1 MKLKKL
7 RKIYRVLFP
16 IKFSPCQ
23 IFINNLKVNN
33 HIKSF
38 EKEGKLYTFILQ
50 NNQKIYCRDQNHSDY
65 SVFNQVFSFEEYST
79 VSSVLNL
86 NKEFDFKESVLI
98 DAGANVG
105 FATIYLSQKK
115 IFDKIFCIEP
125 SKSNFEIL
133 KKNVSS
139 LDTTINLTL
148 LENALSAKENESF
161 YIENH
166 FRDGKDWSLTTTQR
180 ENGEVKGITINEII
194 KKHQLEEIT
203 LLKIDIE
210 GAERFIF
217 DESENLAFLDKTKV
231 IVVEIHDEFNIRQ
244 DIYQVLKNN
253 NFLLIESGELTI
265 AINKKLY
272 RF

>member
-16 IKFSPCQ
+16 IKLSHNQ
-23 IFINNLKVNN
+23 NFINNLKGNKQ
-33 HIKSF
+33 IKDF
-38 EKEGKLYTFILQ
+38 EKEGGLYIFILQ

-65 SVFNQVFSFEEYST
+65 SVFDQIFNKEEYSD

-86 NKEFDFKESVLI
+86 NKEFDSKESVLI

-105 FATIYLSQKK
+105 FATIYLSQKR

-133 KKNVSS
+133 KKNISS
-139 LDTTINLTL
+139 LDTTINVTL
-148 LENALSAKENESF
+148 LENALSARENQSF
-161 YIENH
+161 HLKND
-166 FRDGKDWSLTTTQR
+166 FRDGQDWSITTIQR
-180 ENGEVKGITINEII
+180 ESGEVKGITINEII
-194 KKHQLEEIT
+194 NKYDLEGIT

-217 DESENLAFLDKTKV
+217 DESVNLDYLDKIKIIV
-231 IVVEIHDEFNIRQ
+231 IEIHDEFDIRE
-244 DIYQVLKNN
+244 DIYKVLKNN
-253 NFLLIESGELTI
+253 NYLLIESGELTT
-265 AINKKLY
+265 AINKKFL
-272 RF
+272 

>member
-7 RKIYRVLFP
+7 KKIYRVLFP
-16 IKFSPCQ
+16 IRLSLDQ
-23 IFINNLKVNN
+23 IFTHNLSINKQ
-33 HIKSF
+33 IKDF
-38 EKEGKLYTFILQ
+38 EKEGRLYTLILQ
-50 NNQKIYCRDQNHSDY
+50 NDKRIYCRDQNHSDY
-65 SVFNQVFSFEEYST
+65 SVFIQIFNQEDYLT
-79 VSSVLNL
+79 VSSILNL
-86 NKEFDFKESVLI
+86 NIELDSKESVLI

-105 FATIYLSQKK
+105 FATIYLSEKK

-139 LDTTINLTL
+139 LDTTINFIL
-148 LENALSAKENESF
+148 LENALSAKENENF

-180 ENGEVKGITINEII
+180 ESGEVKGITINEII
-194 KKHQLEEIT
+194 KKHELEEIT

-210 GAERFIF
+210 GSERFIF
-217 DESENLAFLDKTKV
+217 DESANLAFLNKTKV
-231 IVVEIHDEFNIRQ
+231 IVVEIHDEFNIREE
-244 DIYQVLKNN
+244 IYQVLKNN

-272 RF
+272 